1 MSIRDI
7 MEANT
12 LLKNTVSISQ
22 FNKGQ
27 AKKIFDEV
35 KQTGMKIVFKNN
47 EPECVLLSPDKY
59 IELME
64 EIENALDYAMAIE
77 RIESDSKIYSLDDI
91 KDEFDVTEKD
101 LDEVEDDEV
110 DFV

>member
-1 MSIRDI
+1 

-27 AKKIFDEV
+27 AKKIFAEV

-47 EPECVLLSPDKY
+47 EP
-59 IELME
+59 
-64 EIENALDYAMAIE
+64 
-77 RIESDSKIYSLDDI
+77 
-91 KDEFDVTEKD
+91 
-101 LDEVEDDEV
+101 
-110 DFV
+110 

>member
-1 MSIRDI
+1 

-12 LLKNTVSISQ
+12 LLKNTVFISQ

-27 AKKIFDEV
+27 AKKIFAEV

>member
-1 MSIRDI
+1 MDI
-7 MEANT
+7 NA

-59 IELME
+59 IELMN
-64 EIENALDYAMAIE
+64 EIEDALDCAMAVE
-77 RIESDSKIYSLDDI
+77 RIESNSKTYTLDEI
-91 KDEFDVTEKD
+91 KSEFDMSAKE
-101 LDEVEDDEV
+101 LDEIEDEEVEFE
-110 DFV
+110 

>member
-1 MSIRDI
+1 
-7 MEANT
+7 
-12 LLKNTVSISQ
+12 
-22 FNKGQ
+22 
-27 AKKIFDEV
+27 
-35 KQTGMKIVFKNN
+35 
-47 EPECVLLSPDKY
+47 
-59 IELME
+59 
-64 EIENALDYAMAIE
+64 MAIE

>member
-1 MSIRDI
+1 

>member
-1 MSIRDI
+1 
-7 MEANT
+7 MEVNT

>member
-1 MSIRDI
+1 M
-7 MEANT
+7 
-12 LLKNTVSISQ
+12 
-22 FNKGQ
+22 
-27 AKKIFDEV
+27 
-35 KQTGMKIVFKNN
+35 
-47 EPECVLLSPDKY
+47 LSPDKY

>member
-1 MSIRDI
+1 MYIN
-7 MEANT
+7 A

-59 IELME
+59 IELMN
-64 EIENALDYAMAIE
+64 EIEDALDCAMAVE
-77 RIESDSKIYSLDDI
+77 RIESNSKTYTLDEI
-91 KDEFDVTEKD
+91 KSEFDMSAKE
-101 LDEVEDDEV
+101 LDEIEDEEVEFE
-110 DFV
+110 

>member
-1 MSIRDI
+1 

-27 AKKIFDEV
+27 AKKIFAEV

-91 KDEFDVTEKD
+91 KEEFDVTEKD

>member
-1 MSIRDI
+1 

-91 KDEFDVTEKD
+91 KDELDVTEKD